1 VDVSATLILRSW
13 KGILLSG
20 FRSPFYVMQTLS
32 GPGLA
37 FIAGSGSVVEKV
49 LLPGQVCAPPCAK
62 APVSVS

>member
-20 FRSPFYVMQTLS
+20 WTSPFYIMQTLS
-32 GPGLA
+32 GPGVA

-49 LLPGQVCAPPCAK
+49 LMPGQVRTDMCCA
-62 APVSVS
+62 VL